1 MSEQPL
7 VLNVDDNEAARY
19 AKTRILQ
26 RAGYR
31 VVEARSGAEAIE
43 SVQRDRPELVLLDV
57 RLPDVSGY
65 EVCRMLK
72 RDYPQLLIIQVSA
85 SFVEASDRAHGL
97 DSGADSYLTQPVES
111 AELLATVRALLR
123 LRQAEAAARE
133 SNELYRAIVESATDY
148 AILTTDLQGTIT
160 TASGGTR
167 PVLGYETGEVVGR
180 SIEGFFTRTD
190 RVADVPAADRERAV
204 KEGRAIGDRW
214 QLRKDGSEFWST
226 GVLVPLRDG
235 SNRVTGFISILRDR
249 TAEKTH
255 QDWLEREVSARTR
268 ALTDANAR
276 LMREIEER
284 ERAEEALR
292 QAQKV
297 EALGQISGGIAHDF
311 NNMLTVVLGSTE
323 QLKRS
328 LPADA
333 AAQRRRADLVL
344 QAGAQA
350 AALTHRLLSF
360 SRQQPLD
367 AKPTNLD
374 VLVGGLYDLLRSTLG
389 ERIELSIVHAES
401 IALVLVDANQV
412 ENAIVNLVVN
422 ARDAMPEGG
431 KVTIT
436 TRSAEGHVALSVA
449 DTGVGMPP
457 EVAARAFEPFFTT
470 KRVGHGTG
478 LGLAQVLRL
487 AEQAGGSAAID
498 SAQGAGTTVTLAF
511 PTMRDSVMPAEGG
524 TASSVQA
531 FSGNGWQALV
541 VEDQAAV
548 REYVSDTLRSLGF
561 EVAAVA
567 DGTAALEAL
576 RDAAFELMVSDIT
589 LPGTIDGWQLAADAR
604 SRQPGIRIV
613 LMTGYAPSSTAAL
626 GRGTEL
632 MLKPFSQ
639 AALEVRLHRL
649 FQARDLSD

>member
-31 VVEARSGAEAIE
+31 VIDARSGAEAIE

-72 RDYPQLLIIQVSA
+72 RDHPQLLIIQVSA

-97 DSGADSYLTQPVES
+97 DSGADSYLTQPIEQ

-133 SNELYRAIVESATDY
+133 SNELYKAIVESATDY
-148 AILTTDLQGTIT
+148 AILTTDLEGTIT

-167 PVLGYETGEVVGR
+167 PVLGYETAEVVGQ
-180 SIEGFFTRTD
+180 SIEGFFTRVD
-190 RVADVPAADRERAV
+190 RAAGVPAADRERAV
-204 KEGRAIGDRW
+204 REGRAVGDRW

-235 SNRVTGFISILRDR
+235 RNKVTGFISILRDR

-255 QDWLEREVSARTR
+255 QDWLEREVSTRTR
-268 ALTDANAR
+268 ALTDTNAQ
-276 LMREIEER
+276 LLREIEER

-333 AAQRRRADLVL
+333 TTQRRRADLVL

-374 VLVGGLYDLLRSTLG
+374 ILVGGLYDLLRSTLG
-389 ERIELSIVHAES
+389 ERIELSIVHAEAT
-401 IALVLVDANQV
+401 ALVLVDANQV

-436 TRSAEGHVALSVA
+436 TRSSGGHVALSVA

-470 KRVGHGTG
+470 KRVGQGTG
-478 LGLAQVLRL
+478 LGLAQVMRL
-487 AEQAGGSAAID
+487 AEQAGGSAVID
-498 SAQGAGTTVTLAF
+498 SQPGQGTTVTLAF
-511 PTMRDSVMPAEGG
+511 PVIRDSVMPAESGAA
-524 TASSVQA
+524 ASFQA
-531 FSGNGWQALV
+531 FSGNGWHALV

-548 REYVSDTLRSLGF
+548 RDYVTDTLRSLGF
-561 EVAAVA
+561 AVTAVA
-567 DGTAALEAL
+567 DSDAALEAL
-576 RDAAFELMVSDIT
+576 RDSAFELMVSDIT
-589 LPGTIDGWQLAADAR
+589 LPGAVDGWQLAGHAR

-639 AALEVRLHRL
+639 SALEVRLHRL